1 MLWWELTQNLKVMT
15 ASDVSAELL
24 TGADT
29 LLLGLEEVYVG
40 AGQGGGG
47 SEPLGRGM
55 GNRLGKAANL
65 RKGQVKH
72 HLDQVSCFLTS
83 FSFLLLVF
91 PKDINYL

>member
-29 LLLGLEEVYVG
+29 LLLGLEDVRG
-40 AGQGGGG
+40 AGQGWGGG
-47 SEPLGRGM
+47 EPYGRGM
-55 GNRLGKAANL
+55 GKRVGKAANL

-72 HLDQVSCFLTS
+72 YLDRVSCFLTS

>member
-40 AGQGGGG
+40 
-47 SEPLGRGM
+47 LGRGGVAVSRTAEVW
-55 GNRLGKAANL
+55 GNVLAR
-65 RKGQVKH
+65 
-72 HLDQVSCFLTS
+72 
-83 FSFLLLVF
+83 
-91 PKDINYL
+91 